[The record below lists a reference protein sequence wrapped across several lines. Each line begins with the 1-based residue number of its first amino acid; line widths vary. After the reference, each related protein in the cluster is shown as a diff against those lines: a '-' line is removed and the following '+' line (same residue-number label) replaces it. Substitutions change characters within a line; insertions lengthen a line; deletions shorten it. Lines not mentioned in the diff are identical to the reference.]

1 MTRAESGS
9 MSPSQPLFSP
19 KTMII
24 VVLVGVFAFSA
35 FVVLSAYA
43 PDLRSGANGGAHAL
57 SRSAIGYA
65 GVVELLKD
73 MDRPV
78 LVSRGRPPPTRGGSG
93 VLVLT
98 PGFQT
103 GEHDIDAI
111 HFDGVKLVVLPK
123 WIAAP
128 SPVSPDW
135 VQKAGAMPTELIAD
149 SLGKG
154 AWKATLQRRTGVA
167 RPVLKAGEGAGFP
180 AGEILAPGPIDQL
193 QTLSGKGWDPIVT
206 DEQGRAVLALSRQ
219 GSVVVLS
226 DPDLLNT
233 QGIADLATAR
243 TGVEI
248 LDRLRA
254 RGPVVF
260 DVTLNGLAH
269 GRSLLKLAFEP
280 PLLGATLCLLAAAIM
295 MGLHAFARF
304 GPAERPATV
313 VALGKRALAD
323 NSAALVRMARREP
336 RMAPAYAALTRE
348 IAARAVGA
356 PRDLDE
362 AQLDALLDRLGTAHG
377 LEFRFSTL
385 AAEAAAAKTNAE
397 LMSVA
402 RRLYQWR
409 GEMTRDHR

>member
-1 MTRAESGS
+1 
-9 MSPSQPLFSP
+9 MSDAPVAKPPLFSP
-19 KTMII
+19 RTMIW
-24 VVLVGVFAFSA
+24 VVLVGVFAFSG

-43 PDLRSGANGGAHAL
+43 PDLRSGSNGGAHAL
-57 SRSAIGYA
+57 SRSAVGYA
-65 GVVELLKD
+65 GVVELMKD
-73 MDRPV
+73 MGRPV
-78 LVSRGRPPPTRGGSG
+78 LVSRGQPPPTRQGSG

-98 PGFQT
+98 PGFGTQPK
-103 GEHDIDAI
+103 DIEAL
-111 HFDGVKLVVLPK
+111 HYAGLKLIVLPK

-128 SPVSPDW
+128 SPASRDW
-135 VQKAGAMPTELIAD
+135 VQKAGAMPTELIA
-149 SLGKG
+149 SALGKK
-154 AWKATLQRRTGVA
+154 AWRAQLQRRPGVS

-180 AGEILAPGPIDQL
+180 AGEVLALGPIDSF
-193 QTLSGKGWDPIVT
+193 QTLSGAGWDPIVT
-206 DEQGRAVLALSRQ
+206 DEQGRAVVALSRQ
-219 GSVVVLS
+219 GGVAVLS

-243 TGVEI
+243 AGVEI
-248 LDRLRA
+248 LERLRDGGA
-254 RGPVVF
+254 VVF
-260 DVTLNGLAH
+260 DVTLDGLGR

-295 MGLHAFARF
+295 MGLHAVARF
-304 GPAERPATV
+304 GPPERPPPV
-313 VALGKRALAD
+313 LALGKRALAD

-362 AQLDALLDRLGTAHG
+362 AQLDALLDRLGVAHG
-377 LEFRFSTL
+377 SEFRFSAL
-385 AAEAAAAKTNAE
+385 AADAAAAKTNAE